1 MKENIASIIQ
11 WHTETF
17 PNATLEGQLQKFEDE
32 VKEFWEC
39 ELLSED
45 AATELADCFIVA
57 CGIARFSNVEAINA
71 FSFVVG
77 YLLNDKELTEMFNI
91 AVDKKMQI
99 NRKRKWNKIGNTFQH
114 IEEGE

>member
-1 MKENIASIIQ
+1 MTETIETIMQ
-11 WHTETF
+11 WHRETF
-17 PNATLEGQLQKFEDE
+17 PNATLEGQLQKFDNE

-57 CGIARFSNVEAINA
+57 CGIARFNNVEAIKA

-77 YLLNDKELTEMFNI
+77 YLLNDKELTQMFNI
-91 AVDKKMQI
+91 AIDKKMAI
-99 NRKRKWNKIGNTFQH
+99 NRKREWNFTNGQDQH
-114 IEEGE
+114 KPDEK